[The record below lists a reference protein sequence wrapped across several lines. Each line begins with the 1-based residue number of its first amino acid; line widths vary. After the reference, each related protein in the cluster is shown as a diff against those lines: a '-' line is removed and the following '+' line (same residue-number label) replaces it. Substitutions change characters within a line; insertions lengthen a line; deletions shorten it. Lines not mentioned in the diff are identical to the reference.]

1 MRSTLGLILSL
12 FFLAAPAHA
21 REVAQISV
29 PDSVQLGPASLS
41 LNGAGVRKKAF
52 ISVYVA
58 ALYTATKQTD
68 AAAIVAG
75 KEPKRMSL
83 HFLRDVEAK
92 KIHAAWR
99 EGFEAN
105 LPAAELAAMTDA
117 IDRFVAAFPD
127 MKKGDTVWI
136 DALPDVGLR
145 LTINDAPKASYRG
158 DAFIQAVFKIWLGDK
173 PVQDRL
179 KKELLGQ

>member
-1 MRSTLGLILSL
+1 MRSTLGFL
-12 FFLAAPAHA
+12 LAALLLTTPAHA
-21 REVAQISV
+21 REVAKVSL
-29 PDSVQLGPASLS
+29 PDSVQLGSTSLS

-58 ALYTATKQTD
+58 ALYTAAKQTD
-68 AAAIVAG
+68 AAAVIAS

-83 HFLRDVEAK
+83 HFLRDVDAN
-92 KIHAAWR
+92 KIQAAWR

-105 LPAAELAAMTDA
+105 VAQAQRTAMANT

-127 MKKGDTVWI
+127 MKKGDLVWI
-136 DALPDVGLR
+136 DAAPDMGLR
-145 LTINDAPKASYRG
+145 LTINDAPKASYRD

-179 KKELLGQ
+179 KQELLGQ

>member
-1 MRSTLGLILSL
+1 MRSTPGLV
-12 FFLAAPAHA
+12 LALLVLATPVHA
-21 REVAQISV
+21 REVAGVSL
-29 PDSVQLGPASLS
+29 PDSVQLGSASLG
-41 LNGAGVRKKAF
+41 LNGAGVRKKAL

-58 ALYTATKQTD
+58 ALYMAAKQTD
-68 AAAIVAG
+68 ASAIVAG

-83 HFLRDVEAK
+83 HFLRDVDAK
-92 KIHAAWR
+92 KIHTAWR

-105 LPAAELAAMTDA
+105 VPPAEHAAMADA
-117 IDRFVAAFPD
+117 IDRFVTAFPD
-127 MKKGDTVWI
+127 MKKGDVVWI

-145 LTINDAPKASYRG
+145 LTINDAPKATYRG
-158 DAFIQAVFKIWLGDK
+158 DAFIQAVFKIWLGEQ